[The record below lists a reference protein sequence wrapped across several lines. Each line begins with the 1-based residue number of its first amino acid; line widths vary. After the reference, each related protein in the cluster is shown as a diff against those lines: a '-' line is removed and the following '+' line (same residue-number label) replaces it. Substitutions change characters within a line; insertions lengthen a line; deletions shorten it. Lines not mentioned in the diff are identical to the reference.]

1 MRWEDERYVRL
12 YTRNTVEWEMLPWE
26 SRCLWPLILRAVDRA
41 GLLDLGKHGAK
52 GLAALVKVPA
62 DFAETGLKGLLDDG
76 CAELRGTVIVIPN
89 FIEAQEATQSDAQR
103 KRESR
108 ERARALANSEP
119 VTNRDHESQNVTDG
133 HENGQKVTNG
143 HNLSQAVTSGHSVP
157 SLPVLI
163 SIAPHEAR
171 AVFDLKSIADRY
183 PRRKGIA
190 PGLAKLKSVVKTQA
204 DYDAVLAGME
214 RFVAEVR
221 RKGTEIEY
229 LPYFSTWV
237 NAKRWED
244 GDDLPLP
251 SVPSESRRDSEDL
264 GEMAKRLGLE

>member
-1 MRWEDERYVRL
+1 MRWEDERYVRI
-12 YTRNTVEWEMLPWE
+12 YTKDTVTWGALPWQA
-26 SRCLWPLILRAVDRA
+26 RAIWPLILRKVDRA
-41 GLLDLGKHGAK
+41 GLLDLAGEGVD
-52 GLAALVKVPA
+52 GLADLIKVPV
-62 DFAETGLKGLLDDG
+62 DVVEPGLAGIIKKNY
-76 CAELRGTVIVIPN
+76 AVMHGTILVVPN
-89 FIEAQEATQSDAQR
+89 FIEAQETPQNDAAR
-103 KRESR
+103 KRASR
-108 ERARALANSEP
+108 EKARALVTKRDVESHN
-119 VTNRDHESQNVTDG
+119 VTNSHETGQN
-133 HENGQKVTNG
+133 VTNG
-143 HNLSQAVTSGHSVP
+143 HAESHAVTSGHSVP